1 MDVINAAKSNIADPL
16 VDSIKGIPSALK
28 ETVTDKSA
36 GSSLV
41 WAMGGL
47 VGASVVSMALMRLPM
62 QMLPAGNL
70 LRTLITGGMGAS
82 MFYLGLK
89 DKSAK
94 YSSALIV
101 GGTILAG
108 ATAAQILGYTNIGLF
123 APLNR
128 MLTKQAESGYYG
140 DMNLSNYEAID
151 SVEVDRS
158 SYQPTQD
165 YGAETIEQE
174 MTSGT
179 PQVEE
184 AQAMVGN
191 NLDSVRQEAAMGH
204 GVTQWFG
211 AENLNSATSLN
222 RRMDMKRFAASTDVG
237 GNRVRTGDDSMA
249 NVVGGTSIADSAPA
263 MTAYDVNMEA
273 GILPQTKELGGGVQ
287 DVFDTYILPSYEM
300 PSAAGSGHGV
310 TQWYAESNQSGFIG
324 NFVAGAEGHGSVLG
338 Q

>member
-1 MDVINAAKSNIADPL
+1 MELLTNAKKNIADPL
-16 VDSIKGIPSALK
+16 VDSVMGIPSALK

-36 GSSLV
+36 TTSLF

-47 VGASVVSMALMRLPM
+47 VGASIVSWGIMKLPM
-62 QMLPAGNL
+62 QMLPGGNL
-70 LRTLITGGMGAS
+70 LRTLVTGGMGAS

-94 YSSALIV
+94 YSSALVV
-101 GGTILAG
+101 GGTILTG
-108 ATAAQILGYTNIGLF
+108 ATLAQILGYTNIKMF

-128 MLTKQAESGYYG
+128 MLTKDAESGYYG

-165 YGAETIEQE
+165 YGAETIEQQ
-174 MTSGT
+174 MTKDT

-211 AENLNSATSLN
+211 AETMNSATATG
-222 RRMDMKRFAASTDVG
+222 RRMDMKRFAASTDVM
-237 GNRVRTGDDSMA
+237 GNRVKTGDDSMA
-249 NVVGGTSIADSAPA
+249 NVVGGTSLADSAPA
-263 MTAYDVNMEA
+263 MTSYDVSMEA
-273 GILPQTKELGGGVQ
+273 GVIPQTKELGGGMQ
-287 DVFDTYILPSYEM
+287 DVFDTYILPSYEN

-310 TQWYAESNQSGFIG
+310 TQWYAESNQTGFIG
-324 NFVAGAEGHGSVLG
+324 NFMAGAEGHGSVLG

>member
-1 MDVINAAKSNIADPL
+1 MEIVSDLKENIADPL
-16 VDSIKGIPSALK
+16 VESVMTIPSSLTDAVTTKEGATSLGWAL
-28 ETVTDKSA
+28 A
-36 GSSLV
+36 
-41 WAMGGL
+41 GL
-47 VGASVVSMALMRLPM
+47 VGASVVGTGLTMIPM
-62 QMLPAGNL
+62 QRIPMVGNL
-70 LRTLITGGMGAS
+70 LRVAVTGGMGVAMMNVGS
-82 MFYLGLK
+82 KNMSGAGSAWFVGGAILTGVAAGQVLGL
-89 DKSAK
+89 
-94 YSSALIV
+94 V
-101 GGTILAG
+101 
-108 ATAAQILGYTNIGLF
+108 GLF
-123 APLNR
+123 PRLQT
-128 MLTKQAESGYYG
+128 MMTKQAETGYYG
-140 DMNLSNYEAID
+140 HMNLDGYEAID

-174 MTSGT
+174 MTAGT
-179 PQVEE
+179 PQVEIAE
-184 AQAMVGN
+184 EMVGN

-222 RRMDMKRFAASTDVG
+222 RRMDMKKFAASTDVN
-237 GNRVRTGDDSMA
+237 GNRTRTGDDSMA
-249 NVVGGTSIADSAPA
+249 NVVGGTSMADSAPA

-300 PSAAGSGHGV
+300 PSAGASGHGV

>member
-1 MDVINAAKSNIADPL
+1 MEVISTLKGDILEPTL
-16 VDSIKGIPSALK
+16 DSVKGIPSALT
-28 ETVTDKSA
+28 ETFTSKAKATSV
-36 GSSLV
+36 G
-41 WAMGGL
+41 WALGGL
-47 VGASVVSMALMRLPM
+47 VGASIVGAGLTMIPMQRLPM
-62 QMLPAGNL
+62 GNI
-70 LRTLITGGMGAS
+70 LRTVVTGGMGIS
-82 MFYLGLK
+82 MMTVGSKDMSGSGSAWFVGGAILTGVAAGQVLGL
-89 DKSAK
+89 
-94 YSSALIV
+94 V
-101 GGTILAG
+101 GVFPK
-108 ATAAQILGYTNIGLF
+108 LGS
-123 APLNR
+123 
-128 MLTKQAESGYYG
+128 MMTKQAESGYYG
-140 DMNLSNYEAID
+140 DMNLDNYEAID

-174 MTSGT
+174 MTAGT
-179 PQVEE
+179 PQVEIAE
-184 AQAMVGN
+184 EMVGN

-222 RRMDMKRFAASTDVG
+222 RRMDMKRFAASTDVN
-237 GNRVRTGDDSMA
+237 GNRTRTGDDSMA
-249 NVVGGTSIADSAPA
+249 NVVGGTSMADSAPA

-310 TQWYAESNQSGFIG
+310 TQWYAESNQTGFIG

>member
-1 MDVINAAKSNIADPL
+1 MEVITDMKENIADPL
-16 VDSIKGIPSALK
+16 VESVMSIPASLTDAVTTK
-28 ETVTDKSA
+28 EGATSV
-36 GSSLV
+36 G
-41 WAMGGL
+41 WAVAGL
-47 VGASVVSMALMRLPM
+47 VGASVIGTGLTMLPM
-62 QMLPAGNL
+62 QRMGTAGNI
-70 LRTLITGGMGAS
+70 LRVVITGGFG
-82 MFYLGLK
+82 LGMMNVGRK
-89 DKSAK
+89 DMSG
-94 YSSALIV
+94 SGSGV
-101 GGTILAG
+101 FVAG
-108 ATAAQILGYTNIGLF
+108 AILTGVAAAQVLGFVGLF
-123 APLNR
+123 PRLGS
-128 MLTKQAESGYYG
+128 MMTKQAESGYYG
-140 DMNLSNYEAID
+140 DMSLDNYEAID

-165 YGAETIEQE
+165 YGAETIEQK

-179 PQVEE
+179 PQVEIAE
-184 AQAMVGN
+184 EMVGN

-211 AENLNSATSLN
+211 AENMNSATSTN
-222 RRMDMKRFAASTDVG
+222 RRMDMKKFAASTDVN
-237 GNRVRTGDDSMA
+237 GNRTRTGDDSMA
-249 NVVGGTSIADSAPA
+249 NVVGGTSLADSAPA

-300 PSAAGSGHGV
+300 PSAGGSGHGV

>member
-1 MDVINAAKSNIADPL
+1 MEVIQTLKGDILEPTL
-16 VDSIKGIPSALK
+16 DSVKGIPSALK
-28 ETVTDKSA
+28 DSFTTKSKA
-36 GSSLV
+36 TSVG
-41 WAMGGL
+41 WALGGL
-47 VGASVVSMALMRLPM
+47 VGASIVGAGLTMIPMQRLPM
-62 QMLPAGNL
+62 GNI
-70 LRTLITGGMGAS
+70 LRTVVTGGMGIS
-82 MFYLGLK
+82 MMTVGSKDMSGSGSAWFVGGAILTGVAAGQVLGL
-89 DKSAK
+89 
-94 YSSALIV
+94 V
-101 GGTILAG
+101 GIFPK
-108 ATAAQILGYTNIGLF
+108 LGS
-123 APLNR
+123 
-128 MLTKQAESGYYG
+128 MMTKQAESGYYG
-140 DMNLSNYEAID
+140 DMNLDNYEAID

-174 MTSGT
+174 MTAGT
-179 PQVEE
+179 PQVEIAE
-184 AQAMVGN
+184 EMVGN

-211 AENLNSATSLN
+211 AENMNSATSTN
-222 RRMDMKRFAASTDVG
+222 RRMDMKKFAASTDVN
-237 GNRVRTGDDSMA
+237 GNRTRTGDDSMA
-249 NVVGGTSIADSAPA
+249 NVVGGTSMADSAPA

-300 PSAAGSGHGV
+300 PSAGGSGHGV

>member
-1 MDVINAAKSNIADPL
+1 MNNIITGAKKNIADPI
-16 VDSIKGIPSALK
+16 VDTVIGIPSALQQ
-28 ETVTDKSA
+28 TLTDRSTAK
-36 GSSLV
+36 SLV

-47 VGASVVSMALMRLPM
+47 VGASAVGWALLKLPL
-62 QMLPAGNL
+62 QMLPASNL
-70 LRTLITGGMGAS
+70 WRILITGGFGAS
-82 MFYLGLK
+82 AFILANQNKGK
-89 DKSAK
+89 NW
-94 YSSALIV
+94 SSAALV
-101 GGTILAG
+101 TGTILAG
-108 ATAAQILGYTNIGLF
+108 STVAQILAMTPVIKNIGVIGD
-123 APLNR
+123 LNR
-128 MLTKQAESGYYG
+128 MLTKQAESGYYS
-140 DMNLSNYEAID
+140 DMSLDNYEAIN

-174 MTSGT
+174 MT
-179 PQVEE
+179 
-184 AQAMVGN
+184 GN
-191 NLDSVRQEAAMGH
+191 NMDSIRQEAAMGH

-222 RRMDMKRFAASTDVG
+222 RRMDMKKFAASTDVN
-237 GNRVRTGDDSMA
+237 GNRTRTGDDTMA
-249 NVVGGTSIADSAPA
+249 NVVGGTSVADSAPS
-263 MTAYDVNMEA
+263 MTAYDVSMEA

-300 PSAAGSGHGV
+300 PSAGSSGHGV

>member
-1 MDVINAAKSNIADPL
+1 MEIVSDLKENIADPL
-16 VDSIKGIPSALK
+16 VESVMTIPSSLTDAVTTKEGATSLGWAL
-28 ETVTDKSA
+28 A
-36 GSSLV
+36 
-41 WAMGGL
+41 GL
-47 VGASVVSMALMRLPM
+47 VGASVVGTGLTMIPM
-62 QMLPAGNL
+62 QRIPMVGNL
-70 LRTLITGGMGAS
+70 LRVAVTGGMGVAMMNVGS
-82 MFYLGLK
+82 KNMSGAGSAWFVGGAILTGVAAGQVLGL
-89 DKSAK
+89 
-94 YSSALIV
+94 V
-101 GGTILAG
+101 
-108 ATAAQILGYTNIGLF
+108 GLF
-123 APLNR
+123 PRLGT
-128 MLTKQAESGYYG
+128 MMTKQAESGYYG
-140 DMNLSNYEAID
+140 DMSLDNYEAID

-174 MTSGT
+174 MTAGT
-179 PQVEE
+179 PQVEIAE
-184 AQAMVGN
+184 EMVGN

-222 RRMDMKRFAASTDVG
+222 RRMDMKKFAASTDVN
-237 GNRVRTGDDSMA
+237 GNRTRTGDDSMA
-249 NVVGGTSIADSAPA
+249 NVVGGTSMADSAPA

-300 PSAAGSGHGV
+300 PSAGGSGHGV

>member
-1 MDVINAAKSNIADPL
+1 MEIVSDLKENIADPL
-16 VDSIKGIPSALK
+16 VESVMTIPSSLTDAVTTKEGATSVGWAL
-28 ETVTDKSA
+28 A
-36 GSSLV
+36 
-41 WAMGGL
+41 GL
-47 VGASVVSMALMRLPM
+47 VGASVVGTGLTMIPM
-62 QMLPAGNL
+62 QRIPMVGNL
-70 LRTLITGGMGAS
+70 LRVAVTGGMGVAMMNVGS
-82 MFYLGLK
+82 KNMSGAGSAWFVGGAILTGVAAGQVLGL
-89 DKSAK
+89 
-94 YSSALIV
+94 V
-101 GGTILAG
+101 
-108 ATAAQILGYTNIGLF
+108 GLF
-123 APLNR
+123 PRLQT
-128 MLTKQAESGYYG
+128 MMTKQAETGYYG
-140 DMNLSNYEAID
+140 HMNLDGYEAID

-174 MTSGT
+174 MTAGT
-179 PQVEE
+179 PQVEIAE
-184 AQAMVGN
+184 EMVGN

-222 RRMDMKRFAASTDVG
+222 RRMDMKKFAASTDVN
-237 GNRVRTGDDSMA
+237 GNRTRTGDDSMA
-249 NVVGGTSIADSAPA
+249 NVVGGTSMADSAPA

-300 PSAAGSGHGV
+300 PSAGGSGHGV